1 MPVGEDAPPSSR
13 PRFTPRSRTEAV
25 GSRNGIDVVSLAM
38 TCPDPDDPDPADP
51 DPVAAPDPDDPDPAD
66 PDPVTGSVE
75 ADAADCADAAG
86 CTPSGNDGGGAEVFC
101 SLQ

>member
-1 MPVGEDAPPSSR
+1 MPEGEEELSSR
-13 PRFTPRSRTEAV
+13 PRFTPRSGTEAV
-25 GSRNGIDVVSLAM
+25 GSRNGTDVSLAM
-38 TCPDPDDPDPADP
+38 FPDDPDPADP

-66 PDPVTGSVE
+66 PDPVTGSGE

-86 CTPSGNDGGGAEVFC
+86 CTPSGNDGGGAKVFC